1 MLLGYLLAV
10 LAFCMSY
17 GALGALFAEVFKS
30 RVRYSGFSLG
40 YQLGVIF
47 GGALVPIIA
56 TQLLNMFGGYWA
68 VSVYVISMAVVSFVS
83 VLLLTETY
91 RSDIVEE
98 QLA

>member
-1 MLLGYLLAV
+1 
-10 LAFCMSY
+10 MSY
-17 GALGALFAEVFKS
+17 GTLGALFAEVFNS

-40 YQLGVIF
+40 YQSGVIL

-56 TQLLNMFGGYWA
+56 TELLNIFGGYWPVA
-68 VSVYVISMAVVSFVS
+68 IYLILNAVVSFVS